1 MIPDN
6 GGCMRHATVE
16 NETPKDEAGF
26 LTQITH
32 LKSNQSHQQ
41 SKYTIE
47 NSPTSSPAFFISW
60 YACCGVTLSISTNI
74 ALNWDWFG
82 RCKCL
87 FYLQLMFDIVVD
99 FHLRRLMDT
108 RPFSST
114 ISMRLWRWASWIWP
128 VCASSCLF
136 SAFPMRFYEWPL
148 ILSSFHHSKLLPC
161 IPSILLIFSL
171 RCASW
176 RGFSH
181 SDRSFLMRL
190 LCLAALES

>member
-1 MIPDN
+1 MIRDN
-6 GGCMRHATVE
+6 GRCMRPAAVE
-16 NETPKDEAGF
+16 NKTSKDEARC
-26 LTQITH
+26 LTLIKH

-47 NSPTSSPAFFISW
+47 NSPTSSPAFFTEW
-60 YACCGVTLSISTNI
+60 YACCGVTLLISTNI
-74 ALNWDWFG
+74 ALNRVWFG
-82 RCKCL
+82 PRKCL
-87 FYLQLMFDIVVD
+87 FYLQLIFDIVVD
-99 FHLRRLMDT
+99 FHLRHLMDT
-108 RPFSST
+108 RPFSSI

-136 SAFPMRFYEWPL
+136 GAFPMRFYEWPL
-148 ILSSFHHSKLLPC
+148 ILSSFHHSKPLPC
-161 IPSILLIFSL
+161 IPTILLIFSL